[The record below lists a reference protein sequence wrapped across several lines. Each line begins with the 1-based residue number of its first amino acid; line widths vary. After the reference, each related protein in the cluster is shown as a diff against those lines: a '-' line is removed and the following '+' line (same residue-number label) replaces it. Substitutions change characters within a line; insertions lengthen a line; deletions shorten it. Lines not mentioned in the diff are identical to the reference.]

1 MREKR
6 PIIIVGNGGHAKVLT
21 EILLLNNENIIG
33 FTTPKKEENPFGL
46 KYLGDD
52 SIIFN
57 HSPSDILLVNGI
69 GSTYSTAVRK
79 IIYQTF
85 SSAGY
90 MFAQVIHPSAL
101 VSAYSCLGEGVQ
113 IMARAVIQP
122 FAQIADNTIVNTVAS
137 IDHDCVI
144 GAHCHI
150 APGSILSG
158 TVQVGHETHIGTGTT
173 IIQGVKI
180 GSQVLIGAGSLVLK
194 DIEDQATV
202 YGTPAKEV
210 RK

>member
-6 PIIIVGNGGHAKVLT
+6 PIIIIGNGGHAKVLT

-33 FTTPKKEENPFGL
+33 FTTPQEEDNLFGL

-52 SIIFN
+52 LTIF
-57 HSPSDILLVNGI
+57 HHLPSNVLLVNGI
-69 GSTYSTAVRK
+69 GSTYSTFFRQK
-79 IIYQTF
+79 IYQTY

-90 MFAQVIHPSAL
+90 MFAQVIHPSAI
-101 VSAYSCLGEGVQ
+101 VSAYSFLGEGVQ
-113 IMARAVIQP
+113 VMARAVIQP
-122 FAQIADNTIVNTVAS
+122 FVQIADNTIVNTVAS
-137 IDHDCVI
+137 IDHDSII

-158 TVQVGHETHIGTGTT
+158 NVQIGHSTHIGTRST

-180 GSQVLIGAGSLVLK
+180 GKQVLVGAGSLVLK
-194 DIEDQATV
+194 DVNDCTTV

-210 RK
+210 IK